1 VVRTLADSHVM
12 ISMLGD
18 SEGNAPGGFLLLDE
32 NFEIAGRWERES
44 AGMNFNYDFW

>member
-18 SEGNAPGGFLLLDE
+18 SEGNAPGGF
-32 NFEIAGRWERES
+32 FVAG
-44 AGMNFNYDFW
+44 